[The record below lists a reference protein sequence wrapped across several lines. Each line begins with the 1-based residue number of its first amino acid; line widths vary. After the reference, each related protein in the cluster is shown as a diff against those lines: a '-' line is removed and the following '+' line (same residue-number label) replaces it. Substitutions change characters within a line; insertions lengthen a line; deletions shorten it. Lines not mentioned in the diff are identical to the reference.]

1 MMQTAK
7 KIVALPLRKH
17 EASLPQEDATTWAS
31 SAAIYN
37 LSERLQAEKTQ
48 QWLTMIVESSNDAII
63 GTSLDGTILSWNQA
77 AKRLFGYSAMTVI
90 DSPVA
95 ILFAPEDSEEV
106 QLLIERSGHGE
117 QIDSH
122 EMECIHENG
131 QRVSVS
137 LALSPVKNKSGA
149 IVGVAM
155 IARDIIKR
163 KHAEN
168 RLHHIA
174 LQNTFTGL
182 PLSQAFH
189 MGSPALDV
197 DVDDSVER
205 DLLLHAANTP
215 VYQTAVEG
223 LEDLPMKIPGAICNN
238 APAM

>member
-1 MMQTAK
+1 MMQTAR
-7 KIVALPLRKH
+7 KIVALPLRTA
-17 EASLPQEDATTWAS
+17 ASLPQEDAATWAS

-95 ILFAPEDSEEV
+95 ILFSPEDVEEV

-137 LALSPVKNKSGA
+137 LALSPVKNKRGA

-163 KHAEN
+163 KHTEN

-182 PLSQAFH
+182 PLGEAFH
-189 MGSPALDV
+189 NGGPALDV
-197 DVDDSVER
+197 ASSASGESE
-205 DLLLHAANTP
+205 LMHAANTA
-215 VYQTAVEG
+215 VYQTALDG
-223 LEDLPMKIPGAICNN
+223 LEDLPMKIPGTICNST
-238 APAM
+238 PAM